1 MYFKVNKLYNI
12 KLYSL
17 LFFRGDDLMASE
29 KFYMVNSK
37 VLPEIFKKVLEVKES
52 LMSGKAKDISE
63 AVKQTGISRSTYYK
77 YKDYIFPMA
86 EGLNS
91 KKITLVV
98 LLSHETGTL
107 SKVLDC
113 IAFNKGNV
121 LTINQDIPINMA
133 ANVTITLDI
142 SNIKKDLK
150 HLVNTLRGLPNVVSV
165 KVLAME

>member
-1 MYFKVNKLYNI
+1 MWA
-12 KLYSL
+12 
-17 LFFRGDDLMASE
+17 GDIMASE
-29 KFYMVNSK
+29 KFYIVSSK
-37 VLPEIFKKVLEVKES
+37 VLPEVFKKVLEVKES
-52 LMSGKAKDISE
+52 LFTGRAKDISE
-63 AVKQTGISRSTYYK
+63 AVKQTGISRSTFYK
-77 YKDYIFPMA
+77 YKDYVFPMS
-86 EGLNS
+86 EGINS

-113 IAFNKGNV
+113 IAFNKGNI

-142 SNIKKDLK
+142 SNMKKDLK
-150 HLVNTLRGLPNVVSV
+150 HLVNTLRALPNVVSV

>member
-1 MYFKVNKLYNI
+1 M
-12 KLYSL
+12 
-17 LFFRGDDLMASE
+17 GSE
-29 KFYMVNSK
+29 KFYVVSDK
-37 VLPEIFKKVLEVKES
+37 ILPEIFKKVLEVKEN
-52 LMSGKAKDISE
+52 LLLGKAKDISA
-63 AVKQTGISRSTYYK
+63 AVKNVGISRSTYYK
-77 YKDYIFPMA
+77 YKDHIFPMI
-86 EGLNS
+86 EGINS

-113 IAFNKGNV
+113 IAFNKGNI
-121 LTINQDIPINMA
+121 LTISQDIPINMA

-150 HLVNTLRGLPNVVSV
+150 HLVNTLRGLQNIINV